1 MIGTRFFVMK
11 LKLNFMI
18 GVNLSPAKRRL
29 PLGFS
34 LIELIV
40 SISIIALLSALFL
53 ANYRSTSRR
62 TDLVMAAQTLV
73 TDIRFAQ
80 ANALG
85 LIKYDDEV
93 PAGGWGI
100 YASAA
105 NVAANGNTGYT
116 LFADENDDQIM
127 NTGEAAANLGGKRI
141 DLPPNIVI
149 DRLTLGTSE
158 VSAANITF
166 LPPDPITR
174 LRGSAGTSTVL
185 EIRLREKVNDTTK
198 TVRVNF
204 LGLVEVID

>member
-1 MIGTRFFVMK
+1 
-11 LKLNFMI
+11 MI

-29 PLGFS
+29 SRGFS

-40 SISIIALLSALFL
+40 SISIIALLSGLFL
-53 ANYRSTSRR
+53 ANYRSTNRR

-85 LIKYDDEV
+85 LIKYDGEV

-100 YASAA
+100 YVS
-105 NVAANGNTGYT
+105 NTTGTTKGGTSYT

-127 NTGEAAANLGGKRI
+127 NTGEAAANLGGKLI

-149 DRLTLGTSE
+149 DSLTLGTSE
-158 VSAANITF
+158 VSTANITF

-185 EIRLREKVNDTTK
+185 EIRLREKVKDTNK